1 MKKVAAVMGAML
13 SLAAMGAQAGIADV
27 NLGKNSFR
35 GNYSDALSTLL
46 PGISNGEFDIGA
58 IAKPREED
66 KFYQVHAGALLT
78 GGLGVPGVNLGGGVG
93 GRLIY
98 AHDHGHNGGALAVG
112 GQIEAR
118 MPNYDRF
125 GLTASSYWAPSVL
138 AVGGLNR
145 SWENT
150 IDLDYELIKDGA
162 VYVGYRNLR
171 QDFGA
176 GNQSVDTGLHLGFR
190 LKF

>member
-1 MKKVAAVMGAML
+1 MNKVAAVMGAVL
-13 SLAAMGAQAGIADV
+13 AVASLGAQAGILDL
-27 NLGKNSFR
+27 NLGNDSFR
-35 GNYSDALSTLL
+35 GAYSDALSTVL
-46 PGISNGEFDIGA
+46 PGTSNGQYDVGL
-58 IAKPREED
+58 IAKPREHD
-66 KFYQVHAGALLT
+66 KFYQAHAGLALT
-78 GGLGVPGVNLGGGVG
+78 GSMGVPGVNLGAGLG

-98 AHDHGHNGGALAVG
+98 VHDHSHNGGALALG

-125 GLTASSYWAPSVL
+125 GLTASSYYAPNIL
-138 AVGGLNR
+138 TVGSLDR

-150 IDLDYELIKDGA
+150 VDLDYELIKGGA

-171 QDFGA
+171 QDIGA
-176 GNQSVDTGLHLGFR
+176 GNHSVDTGMHLGFR